1 MLKFKE
7 LEFIME
13 VYNGL
18 SVRIVEEV
26 GNIIIL
32 FIIMNIIFFRK

>member
-1 MLKFKE
+1 MLNFKE

-26 GNIIIL
+26 GNIFYL
-32 FIIMNIIFFRK
+32 LL

>member
-1 MLKFKE
+1 MLNFKE